1 MAASTAFSLGAVVF
15 PATDSLLATLGID
28 VEARGLDCL
37 GIVTEERTNKAK
49 VYFPGLDLNVW
60 LDHDELRDVG
70 FEYGRGNQDFS
81 SLHPE
86 GHPELGDHPAW
97 LGQWWIAQLSPIE
110 ILETQSGEIGYL
122 WSREDGPLANHFT
135 GEPLTKVFKL
145 SLAIEELDLA
155 QWKGLEDQRSESL
168 ALVRFLPAGMH
179 KLEIQL
185 FLRT

>member
-37 GIVTEERTNKAK
+37 GIVIEERTSKAK
-49 VYFPGLDLNVW
+49 IYFPCLDLNVW

-70 FEYGRGNQDFS
+70 FEHGRSNAGFA

-86 GHPELGDHPAW
+86 GHPELAEHPAW
-97 LGQWWIAQLSPIE
+97 LGQWWIAQLEPIE
-110 ILETQSGEIGYL
+110 ILETQSGEIGDL

-135 GEPLTKVFKL
+135 GDALIKVFKL

-155 QWKGLEDQRSESL
+155 HWKSLEDQRSESL

-185 FLRT
+185 FLRS